1 MAKAEPIVTVEK
13 LRDELIKTANE
24 IKAGKITPSVANAIT
39 NTLRTA
45 LYAEQV
51 RSQLISNR
59 RDLKIELEGCTRL
72 SKADRERLDI
82 IAELLSGEVK
92 EE

>member
-1 MAKAEPIVTVEK
+1 MAKDEPVVKVKKI
-13 LRDELIKTANE
+13 RDELIKIANE
-24 IKAGKITPSVANAIT
+24 VKAGKLTPSVSNAIT

-45 LYAEQV
+45 LYAEQI

-72 SKADRERLDI
+72 SKADRERLDSVV
-82 IAELLSGEVK
+82 ELLSGEIK
-92 EE
+92 EG